1 VTVLL
6 RLYPRSWSRRYGA
19 EMEALLEARP
29 PNVRERVDLVR
40 GALDAWLH
48 PARPSRVPAL
58 AALVGGG
65 LWTAIAAGV
74 LAQPTQADWPGYV
87 IEILIPGAVA
97 AAILLIATLG
107 CALRSGDT
115 GGRVRWLA
123 VLVTLIGYA
132 AWIATLIGT
141 VGAIVDS
148 ASLAAAQSMA
158 MVGTALVALVLIRAN
173 DVVVGSMMLVGST
186 VMLIPSTIAWIALG
200 VAWNAVGWILLL
212 GSRGSGVTLRPT

>member
-1 VTVLL
+1 V
-6 RLYPRSWSRRYGA
+6 
-19 EMEALLEARP
+19 
-29 PNVRERVDLVR
+29 
-40 GALDAWLH
+40 
-48 PARPSRVPAL
+48 
-58 AALVGGG
+58 
-65 LWTAIAAGV
+65 
-74 LAQPTQADWPGYV
+74 
-87 IEILIPGAVA
+87 
-97 AAILLIATLG
+97 
-107 CALRSGDT
+107 
-115 GGRVRWLA
+115 
-123 VLVTLIGYA
+123 IGYA

-212 GSRGSGVTLRPT
+212 GSRGSDVTLRPT